1 MTICWQA
8 PHSADGLHNAYFQE
22 EKLGGGEWKF
32 ESVSV
37 NFLWRTNRSKWFF
50 YRNINQNV
58 VLRSIVSMALPS
70 KPIREHQWP
79 IWRFPPM
86 YYLVSLR
93 DWNLIRCSKCF
104 TCWIQTKISEYFA
117 LRFFQFV
124 TLLLESRDV
133 LTLCWLLVYHTVPHG
148 SATFHFTPN
157 TLYHTDCQKFFQE
170 MKLSCILFLT
180 LSYALH
186 SDASK
191 EMEHFQIRVAAM
203 LPRSQTN
210 LPHSVK
216 LYSTQF
222 HNP

>member
-1 MTICWQA
+1 MKIWIGVCQFSLKDQQIKVIFLSKCQSKCCTPKYRFHGTTIKAHQRAPMTNLKI
-8 PHSADGLHNAYFQE
+8 P
-22 EKLGGGEWKF
+22 
-32 ESVSV
+32 
-37 NFLWRTNRSKWFF
+37 T
-50 YRNINQNV
+50 
-58 VLRSIVSMALPS
+58 
-70 KPIREHQWP
+70 
-79 IWRFPPM
+79 

-93 DWNLIRCSKCF
+93 DWNLFRCSKCF
-104 TCWIQTKISEYFA
+104 SSWIQTKISEYFA